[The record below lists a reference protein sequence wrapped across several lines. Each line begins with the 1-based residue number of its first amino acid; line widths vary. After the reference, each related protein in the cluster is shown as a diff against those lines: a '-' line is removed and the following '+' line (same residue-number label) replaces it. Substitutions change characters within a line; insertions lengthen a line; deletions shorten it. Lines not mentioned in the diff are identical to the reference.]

1 MSRDQF
7 LTAACPVTAVRI
19 RNADGGFAEIPIGV
33 KAEHF
38 YPLPPKAP
46 KGSKKK
52 DRQDWDGPD
61 KDACLVIGFDTEYVQ
76 VGSDPSRQALKE
88 GKGKNRPVSY
98 QVYCRLVDAKSEH
111 NGAEWGGVFYPPE
124 EDHRFTLDEVI
135 SFAVCRG
142 VDLGHVKGVPRRI
155 ELISH
160 FSRADMPML
169 ENLEQMQPFL
179 DAVRGVFVTMKPL
192 KLRYLLETG
201 PLDLKVSIRDTHL
214 LTAEGAKRLEDLG
227 EVVGVP
233 KVKLA
238 DSPDE
243 EKAIKSRMDQLLES
257 DPELF
262 ERYALADAVICVRY
276 HERIRELCRETI
288 GSAKVPLTLSGI
300 GVKRLQKMW
309 DENPAIEPLQVLGLE
324 ECDEPAFE
332 RDTGRV
338 YRRKKVVDRERV
350 HLRRTLAI
358 EAYHGGRGEQYWFGP
373 GPVEQPPATWLKRFN
388 GSESVTAV
396 SPLVWNDFDLSSAY
410 PTAMS
415 LIGYPD
421 WDNMKLHP
429 TLEDFTPTALGVA
442 LVDFEFPETVHYP
455 CLPVRTER
463 GLVFPRRGRSYCSAP
478 EIALAV
484 NLGATVTI
492 IDGAVVPMLTNAI
505 RPFGQFVAD
514 AIKHRSKAKA
524 DKSHLENRFWK
535 ELVNSLYGKLAQGLR
550 TKRVFNVSDLSTKD
564 LEPSPITNPYFAAF
578 VTGYV
583 RALLAEIMNA
593 LPKHVLIF
601 SCTTD
606 GFLSTAT
613 RQEIDAACEGVMASA
628 YRKARLEVAG
638 SDEIVELKH
647 QTGQLLGWRTRGQAT
662 VQPGTPEANHPGHEY
677 VLAKAGIR
685 TPEGCRTLA
694 EQNAHI
700 VDLFLTR
707 TPTTVVEI
715 KSFTGIRDIILDKND
730 LVPKTINRRLG
741 MEYDFKRR
749 PAALGS
755 AVVGNHR
762 HVTWSTVPWETV
774 EQFNALREELDIYRT
789 PKRPKGTKAGL
800 PTQDDRGCIR
810 TQDDFI
816 NFATRVAVK
825 SSDGA
830 SGYVQAENPDIKIL
844 RRVLCAARH
853 HKQAGLDKETDGLTA
868 TEFAE
873 KLTAA
878 GIPCKR
884 TDVENGSKLKA
895 RKAFTPNAVTATG
908 PVRVALGKLQ
918 SAFPNL
924 RPQDILTD
932 SALDLLAH
940 LRSVGRDGRESPL
953 RLWKYPQAH

>member
-7 LTAACPVTAVRI
+7 LTAARPETEVRI
-19 RNADGGFAEIPIGV
+19 YNADEGFSKIPIEV
-33 KAEHF
+33 KAECF
-38 YPLPPKAP
+38 YPVPPKAP

-52 DRQDWDGPD
+52 NRLDPDGPD
-61 KDACLVIGFDTEYVQ
+61 ENACLVIGFDTEYVQ
-76 VGSDPSRQALKE
+76 IGADVSREELKA

-201 PLDLKVSIRDTHL
+201 PLDLKVSIRDTYL

-233 KVKLA
+233 KVQLA

-276 HERIRELCRETI
+276 HERIRELCRKTI

-324 ECDEPAFE
+324 KYDEPAFE
-332 RDTGRV
+332 RDTGRM
-338 YRRKKVVDRERV
+338 YRLKKVVDRERV
-350 HLRRTLAI
+350 HLRRTLAV

-429 TLEDFTPTALGVA
+429 TLEDFTPTTLGVA
-442 LVDFEFPETVHYP
+442 LVDFEFPEAVSYP

-484 NLGATVTI
+484 ALGATLTV
-492 IDGAVVPMLTNAI
+492 IDGAVVPMLTDAI
-505 RPFGQFVAD
+505 RPFGQFVGN
-514 AIKHRSKAKA
+514 AITERKGHKKGS
-524 DKSHLENRFWK
+524 LENRFWK
-535 ELVNSLYGKLAQGLR
+535 EMVNALYGKLAQGLR
-550 TKRVFNVSDLSTKD
+550 TKRVFNVSDLSSKD

-662 VQPGTPEANHPGHEY
+662 VQPGTPEANDPGHEY

-694 EQNAHI
+694 DENAYI

-762 HVTWSTVPWETV
+762 HVTWSTVPWENV
-774 EQFNALREELDIYRT
+774 EQFNAVRDELDIYRT
-789 PKRPKGTKAGL
+789 PKRPKGTKASL
-800 PTQDDRGCIR
+800 PTEDERGCIR

-816 NFATRVAVK
+816 NFATRIAVK
-825 SSDGA
+825 AGDGA
-830 SGYVQAENPDIKIL
+830 SGYIQAENPDIKIL

-868 TEFAE
+868 AEFAE

-884 TDVENGSKLKA
+884 TDVENGSELKV
-895 RKAFTPNAVTATG
+895 RKAFTPNAVTATD

-918 SAFPNL
+918 SALPSL

-940 LRSVGRDGRESPL
+940 LRSVGCDGRESPL

>member
-1 MSRDQF
+1 MSRDEF
-7 LTAACPVTAVRI
+7 LTAACPETEVRI
-19 RNADGGFAEIPIGV
+19 RNADGDFQTIPIGI
-33 KAEHF
+33 EEGQF
-38 YPLPPKAP
+38 YPVPPKAP
-46 KGSKKK
+46 RGSKKK
-52 DRQDWDGPD
+52 NLPDHDGPD

-76 VGSDPSRQALKE
+76 AGGDPSRQELKE

-98 QVYCRLVDAKSEH
+98 QVYCRLVDAKSEQ
-111 NGAEWGGVFYPPE
+111 NGVEWGGVFYPRH
-124 EDHRFTLDEVI
+124 EDARFTLDEVI

-142 VDLGHVKGVPRRI
+142 VELGNVEKVPRQI

-169 ENLEQMQPFL
+169 ENLEQMRPFL

-192 KLRYLLETG
+192 KLRYALKTG
-201 PLDLKVSIRDTHL
+201 VLDLKVSIRDTYL

-227 EVVGVP
+227 DVVGVP

-238 DSPDE
+238 DTPEE
-243 EKAIKSRMDQLLES
+243 EKAIKSSMDLLLER
-257 DPELF
+257 DPDLF

-276 HERIRELCRETI
+276 HERIRDLCRKTI
-288 GSAKVPLTLSGI
+288 GSARVPLTLSGI
-300 GVKRLQKMW
+300 GVNRLLRMW
-309 DENPAIEPLQVLGLE
+309 ERDSAIEPLQVLGLE
-324 ECDEPAFE
+324 KYDERALD
-332 RDTGRV
+332 RNTGRV
-338 YRRKKVVDRERV
+338 YRQKKVVDRELV

-373 GPVEQPPATWLKRFN
+373 GPVEAPLATWIKPFSDPAN
-388 GSESVTAV
+388 VPA
-396 SPLVWNDFDLSSAY
+396 PQPIVWNDFDLSSAY

-421 WDNMKLHP
+421 WDRMNLHP
-429 TLEDFTPTALGVA
+429 ALENFTPTALGVA
-442 LVDFEFPETVHYP
+442 LVDFDFPETVRYP

-484 NLGATVTI
+484 DLGATITI
-492 IDGAVVPMLTNAI
+492 IDGAVVPVSTDAI
-505 RPFGQFVAD
+505 RPFGQFVSNAV
-514 AIKHRSKAKA
+514 KERNGHKKGS
-524 DKSHLENRFWK
+524 LENRFWK
-535 ELVNSLYGKLAQGLR
+535 EMVNALYGKLAQGLR
-550 TKRVFNVSDLSTKD
+550 QKRVFNVSDLTTQD
-564 LEPSPITNPYFAAF
+564 LGPSPITNPYFAAF

-593 LPKHVLIF
+593 LPEHVLIF

-628 YRKARLEVAG
+628 YRKARFEVAE

-662 VQPGTPEANHPGHEY
+662 IQPGVPQQDDPGREY

-685 TPEGCRTLA
+685 TPEDCQTLQ

-700 VDLFLTR
+700 IDLFLTR
-707 TPTTVVEI
+707 TPTTMVEI

-762 HVTWSTVPWETV
+762 HVTWSTTPWETV
-774 EQFNALREELDIYRT
+774 EQFNAVRDELDIYRT
-789 PKRPKGTKAGL
+789 PKRSTGGDAISSASP
-800 PTQDDRGCIR
+800 DRGCIMM
-810 TQDDFI
+810 QDDFI
-816 NFATRVAVK
+816 NFATRVALK
-825 SSDGA
+825 SSDGDSA
-830 SGYVQAENPDIKIL
+830 YVQAENPDIKIL

-853 HKQAGLDKETDGLTA
+853 HKLAGLDKSTDGLTA
-868 TEFAE
+868 SEFAA

-878 GIPCKR
+878 GVPCAR
-884 TDVENGSKLKA
+884 ADVENGSKLKSA
-895 RKAFTPNAVTATG
+895 KPFTPHAVTATG
-908 PVRVALGKLQ
+908 PVRDALARLQVAM
-918 SAFPNL
+918 PTL
-924 RPQDILTD
+924 RPEDILTE
-932 SALDLLAH
+932 SALDLLAN
-940 LRSVGRDGRESPL
+940 LRSVGCDGREIPL
-953 RLWKYPQAH
+953 RLWKYPFIH